1 MLAAYRGCLLSVLGL
16 RSVNLVDS
24 RTQGAGGIF
33 SVMGAALAAK
43 EALGRGQSGSAGRF
57 GKMAPVS
64 LRSTEQ
70 TSEIRQNKDDGGS
83 QQDHRGLP
91 DFLVLEHDGGLVI
104 VLHFSDEGALLS
116 RSASSLA

>member
-1 MLAAYRGCLLSVLGL
+1 M
-16 RSVNLVDS
+16 NLVDS

-33 SVMGAALAAK
+33 SVAGAALAAK
-43 EALGRGQSGSAGRF
+43 KALGRGRSGSAGAF
-57 GKMAPVS
+57 WQMAPVS

-70 TSEIRQNKDDGGS
+70 TSEIRQNKDDSGG